1 MPDDIFKH
9 LGNCIRKHRNKC
21 GLTQQQLSDKAGVSV
36 RHIAKIEKGII
47 NPSFEKLHALV
58 TALGVPPIDLFYSEL
73 PDEEREV
80 GQLTGYYRAC
90 PHDDRVLI
98 MKTVQCLTNELM
110 GRSKTAEDDSE
121 KTQSQRQV

>member
-9 LGNCIRKHRNKC
+9 LGSCIRKHRNKH

-36 RHIAKIEKGII
+36 RHIAKIEKGVI

-58 TALGVPPIDLFYSEL
+58 TALGVPADDLFYTKQ

-80 GQLTGYYRAC
+80 SQLTGYYKAC
-90 PHDDRVLI
+90 PPDDRVLI
-98 MKTVQCLTNELM
+98 MKTVQCLTTELR
-110 GRSKTAEDDSE
+110 GRCQTTEDDSE
-121 KTQSQRQV
+121 KA